1 MRNFIGMKKKIAAHR
16 ISTVLLT
23 TLFFCVNAVL
33 AQSPEKPNIIVIL
46 VDDMGFSDIGA
57 FGGDF
62 VPTPRL
68 DRFAAEGTKFTQ
80 YYSAAPICSPSR
92 TSILT
97 GMFPAEW
104 NFTTFLNDR
113 RSNGRAE
120 QANYLNVHAPS
131 IAKVLKAA
139 GYATGHFGKW
149 HMGGGRDIQ
158 NAPKFD
164 RYGFDE
170 HVSTYESPEPDP
182 ALTAT
187 DWIWSDVDSVQ
198 RWDRTAYFV
207 DKTLDFLRR
216 NKGMPCFVN
225 LWPDD
230 MHTPWVPEENR
241 RQAGKFPMNPDEE
254 AAFKLVL
261 AEFDKQM
268 GRLFDGLDDL
278 GMAEN
283 TLILFTS
290 DNGPLPSFRGS
301 RSGGFRGT
309 KLSLYEGGI
318 RMPLI
323 ARWPGRVP
331 AGVTDSISVLNS
343 TDLFPT
349 LSSIAAAE
357 VPPNYKGD
365 GENREQVLMGNPAPR
380 KKDMYWEYG
389 RNDYAFNY
397 PKGDSRS
404 PNLAIRSGKWKL
416 LMDYQRDNAVL
427 YDMENDQYETTDVAG
442 SYPDIVDELRT
453 KLYTWRSYL
462 PELTPERADPARK

>member
-1 MRNFIGMKKKIAAHR
+1 MQTAKKKIRLLLIAGLF
-16 ISTVLLT
+16 ISGST
-23 TLFFCVNAVL
+23 AV
-33 AQSPEKPNIIVIL
+33 AQQQTPPHIIVIL
-46 VDDMGFSDIGA
+46 TDDMGFSDIGT
-57 FGGDF
+57 FGGKF

-68 DRFAAEGTKFTQ
+68 DGFAGEGTKFTQ
-80 YYSAAPICSPSR
+80 YYTASPICSPSR

-149 HMGGGRDIQ
+149 HMGGGRDIK
-158 NAPKFD
+158 NAPTFD

-170 HVSTYESPEPDP
+170 HASTYESPEPDP

-187 DWIWSDVDSVQ
+187 DWIWSDEDSVL
-198 RWDRTAYFV
+198 RWNRTAYFV

-216 NKGMPCFVN
+216 NKETPCFVN

-241 RQAGKFPMNPDEE
+241 RQAGKFPMDPNEE

-268 GRLFDGLDDL
+268 GRLFDGLEEL
-278 GMAEN
+278 GIAEN
-283 TLILFTS
+283 TLIIFTS
-290 DNGPLPSFRGS
+290 DNGPLPSFKGS
-301 RSGGFRGT
+301 RSGGLRGT

-318 RMPLI
+318 RMPFI
-323 ARWPGRVP
+323 VRWPGHVP
-331 AGVTDSISVLNS
+331 AGVTDSVSVLNS

-349 LSSIAAAE
+349 LTAIASAE
-357 VPPNYKGD
+357 VPANYKGD
-365 GENREQVLMGNPAPR
+365 GESRVNVLLGQPSPR

-397 PKGDSRS
+397 PKGRDRS

-416 LMDYQRDNAVL
+416 LMDYQTDHVEL
-427 YDMENDQYETTDVAG
+427 YDMAADRYETTNVAE
-442 SYPDIVDELRT
+442 SHPQIVRELRT
-453 KLYTWRSYL
+453 KLHTWRSYL
-462 PELTPERADPARK
+462 PDLTPERANPARQ